1 MKHVKIADPRQD
13 FWKSVQ
19 DVNEN
24 VQHIER
30 LARQMD
36 IDVRNMETKDGEVD
50 VEAYSSRIL
59 RAIDLQL
66 IDPEDSRGFSAATPE
81 SVKAAYDFVKASI
94 REIQNVAEDPYKHEK
109 LIDATSM
116 RDADRKRRHFCDLTR

>member
-19 DVNEN
+19 NVNEN
-24 VQHIER
+24 VQHIDR

-36 IDVRNMETKDGEVD
+36 IDVRNMEAKGGEVD
-50 VEAYSSRIL
+50 ADAYSSRIL

-66 IDPEDSRGFSAATPE
+66 IDPADAREFSPSTPE

-94 REIQNVAEDPYKHEK
+94 KEIQKVAEDPYVHERR
-109 LIDATSM
+109 IDATSM
-116 RDADRKRRHFCDLTR
+116 RDADKKRRHFCDLTS